1 MPKLNWKI
9 KNEDAGSF
17 EFISSV
23 QSFTYTQGRQSV
35 LDNYSGGTAQITMRN
50 NAGQVAEASLKF
62 RARIVLS
69 CSPYEVLGFEDVFV
83 GWVAGID
90 YNDTPGDAN
99 DATAVITLVDAWVL
113 AGQQIA
119 SNQVLLS
126 NDFQI
131 NEIDALLAYPGYIA
145 QTPFAG
151 TSSIR
156 GSLNYSGDY
165 ASRLNQI
172 VASDRGVF
180 SIGGMYTYYP
190 LSYIWSRNYSPSFYP
205 FGRTA
210 SANVIAYESFQRIK
224 AVGNKTYVNQA
235 FVTPEDLATQMAFNG
250 YIYFVGASAIT
261 VSTLNTTTGDGL
273 NTARW
278 IANSM
283 GDSLERQSYQI
294 TVRDTT
300 QTGVVKLLAF
310 MNNGGNPMLEYKI
323 PGAGYENER
332 VVSEGITVRG
342 YIDHTEIDVYFS
354 PFTYYNYF
362 ILDDDDSG
370 VLGGTPTYDSEIDY
384 DEIGFTYDD
393 SSVDSGSRLGW

>member
-1 MPKLNWKI
+1 MAKLNWTF
-9 KNEDAGSF
+9 KNQDDASYDF
-17 EFISSV
+17 TSSV

-50 NAGQVAEASLKF
+50 NAGQVAAASLAYRKKVYLRCEGVVAF
-62 RARIVLS
+62 R
-69 CSPYEVLGFEDVFV
+69 

-119 SNQVLLS
+119 SNQVLS
-126 NDFQI
+126 DNYYQI
-131 NEIDALLAYPGYIA
+131 DEIAALQYHPGNFV
-145 QTPFAG
+145 QTSGNA
-151 TSSIR
+151 TTNIR
-156 GSLNYSGDY
+156 GSLNYSSDY
-165 ASRLNQI
+165 ASRLNEI
-172 VASDRGVF
+172 VASDRGAF
-180 SIGGMYTYYP
+180 YSFEGIYNYFPLTYM
-190 LSYIWSRNYSPSFYP
+190 SQNNNGQYS
-205 FGRTA
+205 FGRNA
-210 SANVIAYESFQRIK
+210 SEFVIGYESFNRVK

-250 YIYFVGASAIT
+250 YIYFIGAAAIT

-294 TVRDTT
+294 TVKDVSQTNLAYLSDMLVDTWN
-300 QTGVVKLLAF
+300 LA
-310 MNNGGNPMLEYKI
+310 LEYKI
-323 PGAGYENER
+323 PGGGYEVER
-332 VVSEGITVRG
+332 TATEGMTVRG
-342 YIDHTEIDVYFS
+342 YIDRTEIDFYLS
-354 PFTYYNYF
+354 PFTYYNMF
-362 ILDDDDSG
+362 ILDNDICG

-393 SSVDSGSRLGW
+393 SSVDGGSRLGW